1 MAVAIL
7 LHAAIGLLPVAGLL
21 AALVVLDGYKLVAM
35 RLVLLVAA
43 AGVAVAVAAYFANGA
58 LIAATGLGFS
68 AYSRYVGP
76 VVEETGKALVIVA
89 LLRMHRIGFLVDAA
103 ILGFAVGAGFAIVE
117 NVWYQVLVPDAGI
130 ATWIVRGFGTALMHG
145 GTTAIFAMMAVTMLE
160 RAPDARLAGLVPG
173 FAIAVLLHAGF
184 NHLLAWPRV
193 STLVVLGVL
202 PPLIWLVFE
211 RSERA
216 VADWL
221 GHGFDADA
229 GLIESIGSGRFPDS
243 HAGRYLAELRARF
256 KGEVVA
262 DLLCYLRVHTELAL
276 RAKGILMMRENG
288 FEAAVDDDMRAQ
300 LGELDYLAR
309 SIGRTGLLALHPLI
323 AGDHRARWQLNML
336 AGEAAAGPGTA
347 GPPRAA

>member
-1 MAVAIL
+1 MAAAIL

-35 RLVLLVAA
+35 RLVLVVAA
-43 AGVAVAVAAYFANGA
+43 AGVAVAVVAYFVNGA
-58 LIAATGLGFS
+58 LLGAMRLDFV

-89 LLRMHRIGFLVDAA
+89 LLRTHRIGFLVDAA
-103 ILGFAVGAGFAIVE
+103 ILGFAVGTGFAIVE

-160 RAPDARLAGLVPG
+160 RAPDAKLAGLAPG

-184 NHLLAWPRV
+184 NHLLGWPRV

-202 PPLIWLVFE
+202 PPLIWLVFA

-243 HAGRYLAELRARF
+243 HAGRYLMELRARF
-256 KGEVVA
+256 KGELVA

-288 FEAAVDDDMRAQ
+288 FEAGIDDDMRAQ
-300 LGELDYLAR
+300 LRELDYLAS

-336 AGEAAAGPGTA
+336 AGEVAAGTA
-347 GPPRAA
+347 GPPRTA